1 MLAGDRGI
9 AYRGEL
15 MPPPPRR
22 PLSSTE
28 IALDTLNLSPALL
41 ALAERAAP
49 RRYRKGVL
57 LIQEGEIGDTL
68 YIVLSG
74 RVKVFSLGSNDREIT
89 FGLYGPGEFV
99 GEMSLDG
106 GPRAASVITTE
117 ATSCAVIT
125 RTTLLEHIAQYPEF
139 ALELLAKVIRRA
151 RLATRDA
158 RNMALVDSYGPLS
171 VLLDEMTVPQ
181 PDGTRAVTAR
191 LTHSEI
197 ASRIGCSRE
206 MVSRLLKD
214 LERGGYVEMRAG
226 NLHLLKT
233 LPPRW

>member
-117 ATSCAVIT
+117 ATRWTCVLPS
-125 RTTLLEHIAQYPEF
+125 PSKN
-139 ALELLAKVIRRA
+139 ALKAKVVAMEVIPR
-151 RLATRDA
+151 
-158 RNMALVDSYGPLS
+158 
-171 VLLDEMTVPQ
+171 
-181 PDGTRAVTAR
+181 
-191 LTHSEI
+191 
-197 ASRIGCSRE
+197 SRQRE
-206 MVSRLLKD
+206 
-214 LERGGYVEMRAG
+214 
-226 NLHLLKT
+226 
-233 LPPRW
+233 

>member
-1 MLAGDRGI
+1 M
-9 AYRGEL
+9 
-15 MPPPPRR
+15 
-22 PLSSTE
+22 SSRTRSSSAPADL
-28 IALDTLNLSPALL
+28 ALDTLNLSPALL
-41 ALAERAAP
+41 ALAERASP

-74 RVKVFSLGSNDREIT
+74 RVKVFSLGTNDREIT

-117 ATSCAVIT
+117 PTSCAVIT
-125 RTTLLEHIAQYPEF
+125 RATLLEHIAQYPEF

-151 RLATRDA
+151 RMATRDA
-158 RNMALVDSYGPLS
+158 RNMALVDSYGRLA
-171 VLLDEMTVPQ
+171 VLLDEMTTPQ
-181 PDGTRAVTAR
+181 PDGSRCLTDR
-191 LTHSEI
+191 LTHADI

-214 LERGGYVEMRAG
+214 LERGGYIETRAG
-226 NLHLLKT
+226 SLHLLKP